1 MLIILTN
8 VLDNNMMREPDG
20 NNDVNCEDNATDDEL
35 EGIGQRAIFE
45 LLCVQK
51 NLQIF
56 MLKQI

>member
-20 NNDVNCEDNATDDEL
+20 NNDVNCKDNATDDEL

-45 LLCVQK
+45 LLCV
-51 NLQIF
+51 
-56 MLKQI
+56 